1 MKQKRTIITLGLI
14 LAILCL
20 GIVYAAIDGIELN
33 INGSASALLGN
44 GVVDV
49 IFTSAN
55 AGNGSENFVTE
66 VAVGSDPKTATFTV
80 EGLQNKGDTAT
91 IEFVIENQS
100 EDIPVT
106 LGEPVIT
113 QSQNGEWFE
122 VNYSYVDNELTVKDG
137 ENDETTLVLTVKL
150 LKVPTTEAA
159 AADAKENIT
168 VKINANP
175 ASNADTE

>member
-55 AGNGSENFVTE
+55 AGVGSEDFVTA
-66 VAVGSDPKTATFTV
+66 VAVGSDPTTATFTV

-91 IEFVIENQS
+91 IEFTIENQS
-100 EDIPVT
+100 EELKALVSVDT
-106 LGEPVIT
+106 KTIT
-113 QSQNGEWFE
+113 
-122 VNYSYVDNELTVKDG
+122 
-137 ENDETTLVLTVKL
+137 
-150 LKVPTTEAA
+150 
-159 AADAKENIT
+159 
-168 VKINANP
+168 
-175 ASNADTE
+175 NADFFAIDAVVADSSALAPEGTTTVTVTVSLIKTPVDTITGTINVELLAEAVLGN